1 MADSSDKNTQR
12 FDAASVR
19 MDGTLINALTGLGVR
34 GKDSSVSTYARPPYI
49 LNQKEVEWLYF
60 DAIPRRFVDAIPNEI
75 LRHTP
80 TVTLGG
86 EDPDEDQEKINEFNE
101 FVKYTKL
108 PDALSEVIKLQRL
121 YGGAGLVML
130 VDDGKPPE
138 EEINIEG
145 IREIKGFVPLSRYEL
160 IPSDVT
166 ITDWR
171 RPDHYRITTS
181 QRMTPEQR
189 ENYTDIKIHASRVA
203 RFDGLYLAWPQRSQN
218 TGWGLS
224 VLQLIWEAYKRYQ
237 TALAGMEELGKQ
249 ASVFV
254 HKIPGLFQRIAS
266 GNEADLKK
274 RLEANALSRSVYG
287 GVVIDTEEE
296 VEWLNNGLSGLSG
309 ASEPFLQDLTAA
321 TGWPAAYLFGISPG
335 GLGKEGRYEE
345 RVWASI
351 VEEWQMNY
359 CLDPISQVFTLV
371 MAAQDGPFKGKIPE
385 TWKVEFPTIFTETEE
400 EKVQVRSNQAQVDQ
414 IYINLGVL
422 APTEVRASR
431 FDGPKYSIETEL
443 DEDITEQMTV
453 QADLAFEMQ
462 LQNYQAQ
469 QEQQIMEADMQ
480 NQQMKLGEQSIEK
493 GSQEVEQGARDL
505 DPALP
510 TQPGAPTPNGAGGAP
525 SPTGRPMAQAVEE
538 DTKGGIVLPG
548 TDEEKKDAF
557 EYYGAH
563 GLRIR
568 VTAERGD
575 AKIGHVCAP
584 DGQRMDSTESLMIF
598 GPNRTRAYKLYRSRF
613 ECDGLLKDGPY
624 VTGFARMKTA
634 KQSVGAF
641 FPGQNMVGLSPV
653 SDAETEALRAG
664 WGTY

>member
-1 MADSSDKNTQR
+1 MAEAAEKDTQR

-34 GKDSSVSTYARPPYI
+34 GKDTSVSTYARPPYL
-49 LNQKEVEWLYF
+49 LNQKEQEWLYF

-75 LRHTP
+75 MRHTP
-80 TVTLGG
+80 TITLGG
-86 EDPDEDQEKINEFNE
+86 EDPDEDQEKINDFNE

-108 PDALSEVIKLQRL
+108 PDALSEVMKLQRL

-130 VDDGKPPE
+130 VDDGKAPE
-138 EEINIEG
+138 EEVNIEG
-145 IREIKGFVPLSRYEL
+145 IRSIKGFIPLSRHEL

-171 RPDHYRITTS
+171 RPDHYRISTS
-181 QRMTPEQR
+181 QRMTPEQK
-189 ENYTDIKIHASRVA
+189 EYYTDVKIHASRIA
-203 RFDGLYLAWPQRSQN
+203 RFDGLNLAWPQRSQN
-218 TGWGLS
+218 SGWGLS

-296 VEWLNNGLSGLSG
+296 VDWLNNGLGGLAGSN
-309 ASEPFLQDLTAA
+309 EPFLQDLTAA
-321 TGWPAAYLFGISPG
+321 TGWPMTYLFGISPG

-351 VEEWQMNY
+351 VEEWLMNY
-359 CLDPISQVFTLV
+359 CLDPISQIFTLV
-371 MAAQDGPFKGKIPE
+371 MAAQDGPFEGKVPE
-385 TWKVEFPTIFTETEE
+385 SWNVEFPSVFTETEE
-400 EKVQVRSNQAQVDQ
+400 EKVEVRSKQAQIDQ
-414 IYINLGVL
+414 QYINLGVL

-453 QADLAFEMQ
+453 QADMAFEAQ
-462 LQNYQAQ
+462 LQNYQMQQEMEAQ
-469 QEQQIMEADMQ
+469 QAAMGTLDLEGKQISNEA
-480 NQQMKLGEQSIEK
+480 
-493 GSQEVEQGARDL
+493 
-505 DPALP
+505 ALATP
-510 TQPGAPTPNGAGGAP
+510 PGAPTPNGAGGAP
-525 SPTGRPMAQAVEE
+525 SPTGGAPQAAPAAGEAGASGMEATEEE
-538 DTKGGIVLPG
+538 D
-548 TDEEKKDAF
+548 EELLNALRKVPKNDSLDF
-557 EYYGAH
+557 YGAH
-563 GLRIR
+563 GLRIA
-568 VTAERGD
+568 VTHKVGD
-575 AKIGHVCAP
+575 AKIGYICAP
-584 DGQRMDSTESLMIF
+584 DGQRMDATDSLMIF

-613 ECDGLLKDGPY
+613 ECDGLLKDGPF
-624 VTGFARMKTA
+624 VTGFARLRSA
-634 KQSVGAF
+634 KAAVGAF
-641 FPGQNMVGLSPV
+641 FPGQNMVGLSPI
-653 SDAETEALRAG
+653 SDAETETLRAG
-664 WGTY
+664 WDAY

>member
-1 MADSSDKNTQR
+1 MADSSDNNTQR
-12 FDAASVR
+12 TDAASVR
-19 MDGTLINALTGLGVR
+19 LDGTLINALTGLGVR
-34 GKDSSVSTYARPPYI
+34 GKDASVSTYARPPYL
-49 LNQKEVEWLYF
+49 LNQKECEWLYF

-86 EDPDEDQEKINEFNE
+86 EDPDEDQEKINDFNE

-130 VDDGKPPE
+130 VDDGRPPE
-138 EEINIEG
+138 EEVNLED

-171 RPDHYRITTS
+171 RPEHYRITTS
-181 QRMTPEQR
+181 QRMTPEQK
-189 ENYTDIKIHASRVA
+189 EYYTDVKIHASRVA

-237 TALAGMEELGKQ
+237 TALSGMEELGKQ
-249 ASVFV
+249 ASVFI

-266 GNEADLKK
+266 GNEAELKK

-296 VEWLNNGLSGLSG
+296 VDWLNNGLGGLSG
-309 ASEPFLQDLTAA
+309 ATEPFIQDLTAA

-351 VEEWQMNY
+351 VEEWQENY
-359 CLDPISQVFTLV
+359 CRDPISQIFTLV
-371 MAAQDGPFKGKIPE
+371 MAAKDGPFKGKIPE
-385 TWKVEFPTIFTETEE
+385 SWQVEFPTIFTETEE
-400 EKVQVRSNQAQVDQ
+400 EKVQVRSTQAQTDQ

-443 DEDITEQMTV
+443 DEDVTEQMTV
-453 QADLAFEMQ
+453 QADIAFETQ

-469 QEQQIMEADMQ
+469 QEMQAQQAAMGTLDMQ
-480 NQQMKLGEQSIEK
+480 AKEISNQ
-493 GSQEVEQGARDL
+493 A
-505 DPALP
+505 ALATP
-510 TQPGAPTPNGAGGAP
+510 PGAPTPNGAGGSP
-525 SPTGRPMAQAVEE
+525 SPTGGAPQAAPAAGEPATSGMEDTEEE
-538 DTKGGIVLPG
+538 DAELLNALKQVPKNDSL
-548 TDEEKKDAF
+548 DF
-557 EYYGAH
+557 YGAH
-563 GLRIR
+563 GLRIN
-568 VTAERGD
+568 VTHKVGD
-575 AKIGHVCAP
+575 TKIGYICAP
-584 DGQRMDSTESLMIF
+584 DGQRMDATEALMIF

-613 ECDGLLKDGPY
+613 ECDGLIKDGPY
-624 VTGFARMKTA
+624 VTGFARMKSA
-634 KQSVGAF
+634 KQAVGAF
-641 FPGQNMVGLSPV
+641 FPGQNVVGLSPI
-653 SDAETEALRAG
+653 SDAETESLRAG